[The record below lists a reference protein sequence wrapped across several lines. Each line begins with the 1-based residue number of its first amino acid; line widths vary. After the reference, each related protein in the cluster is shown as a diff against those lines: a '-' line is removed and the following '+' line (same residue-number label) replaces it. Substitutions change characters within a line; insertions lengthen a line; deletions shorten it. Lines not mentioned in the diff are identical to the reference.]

1 MNRKTNLIL
10 SSGLAMAGGLAITL
24 GGVGGCSKPP
34 PVGSCCASDGS
45 CSISKQADCGSRWNL
60 NGACSPNPCPQPVP
74 PPPPEIT
81 LESVAQSEH
90 ADPRVQF
97 AADLKVE
104 ESNLELAKAIVH
116 LADAFAR
123 GDAKALKP
131 LLSRRAQTL
140 LDDLQTSGQW
150 EESTKQ
156 IEAVRIVLVRDGVD
170 FTGIGAAKVPA
181 GEVPLGIMQKLT
193 QALKGLPPEQLAAI
207 TKAAAEAGD
216 ASGADPAALAADPAK
231 MAEFQTKV
239 TEAMKAAGVSEETM
253 NKFAEMSKDV
263 PAEAAPAVPSGPS
276 GMGIAIAVQDI
287 HGAYLLTWAAEK
299 FGEKWGF
306 TNAPAT
312 PEIRRRASLWDNVGN
327 EAFQAMALATLPA
340 AGKFNDDSGGGM
352 KSSGGDSGGGGEA
365 PPAAPSPDAPS
376 NPVPTINPGAPG
388 KHPHG

>member
-10 SSGLAMAGGLAITL
+10 SAGLAMAGGLGISL
-24 GGVGGCSKPP
+24 GGCSKPP
-34 PVGSCCASDGS
+34 PTGSCCVSDGS
-45 CSISKQADCGSRWNL
+45 CSVSVQTACTSRWTL
-60 NGACSPNPCPQPVP
+60 NGVCSPNPCPQPAP
-74 PPPPEIT
+74 PPPAEIT

-97 AADLKVE
+97 APDLKVE
-104 ESNLELAKAIVH
+104 ESNLELAKAIIH

-131 LLSRRAQTL
+131 LLSRRAQAL

-181 GEVPLGIMQKLT
+181 GEMSPSIMHKLT
-193 QALKGLPPEQLAAI
+193 EVLKGLPREQFDAIEKAAI
-207 TKAAAEAGD
+207 DAGG
-216 ASGADPAALAADPAK
+216 ASGLDPAALAADPAK
-231 MAEFQTKV
+231 MAEFQSKV

-253 NKFAEMSKDV
+253 AKFAEMSKEA

-276 GMGIAIAVQDI
+276 GMGIALAVQDI

-340 AGKFNDDSGGGM
+340 AGKMNDDSGGGV

-365 PPAAPSPDAPS
+365 PPAAPSSPDAPS
-376 NPVPTINPGAPG
+376 SPVPTINPGAPG